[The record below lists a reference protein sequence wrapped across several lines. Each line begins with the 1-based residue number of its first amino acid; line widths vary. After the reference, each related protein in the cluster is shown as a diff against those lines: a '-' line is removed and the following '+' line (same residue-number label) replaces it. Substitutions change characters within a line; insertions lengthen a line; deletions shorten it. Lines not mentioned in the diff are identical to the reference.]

1 MAADAIKKSFS
12 LTFAKDLADNFNNDA
27 DDQYFLLLGKID
39 QWQNSPYNVGSD
51 VAAANV
57 DTVEKSNY
65 AWRDGIALKR
75 ISSRNIYH
83 MIPRNNWTHGVVY
96 DPWDHTI
103 DIIGGSKTF
112 FVYTASGNVYK
123 CIDNNSSASSVYE
136 PDHTTIPITEYND
149 GYKWKFMYHVAED
162 SRDFISTDYIPVDI
176 AKDNSDTVL
185 NQWNTQQNATVGS
198 IELIKT
204 TLPAGGFTAATWRR
218 SEPNDSNESI
228 GVGGSTY
235 IGDKNIKLNLNSADT
250 DDYYNGYAI
259 YITSGPGVGIRRV
272 ITRYVQ
278 ADKTVFFEDA
288 LTENIHPY
296 NYGGGGEP
304 GSLYRIVPNIIF
316 DGDGISA
323 EAYPL
328 FVQGSAQ
335 IENIAMINSG
345 KDYTIANVRAE
356 PIAVSGGNIGED
368 GIIGPTFD
376 VIIPPPGGH
385 GSNVLNEFC
394 AKKIMVRATVK
405 GLDSAFPTPDGTQQ
419 FRQVSIVKNPL
430 ISGGTNDGK
439 ILGTEITRR
448 KQLTVTKPWFGN
460 GFNDNAFTVGNSIIG
475 ETTKATG
482 KIEKWTTDANDN
494 SVGTL
499 ELSNVQGTLDVDDPA
514 AVATRIVF
522 SSDASGGGNFT
533 VGYTV
538 KQTVG
543 TLTAEGNV
551 LSWDST
557 SRELIINV
565 TSNTFV
571 ADQLVTEYDMA
582 GTITGVSRNGSD
594 VVERKMGELIKHY
607 SSAQG
612 ADFAFINFPASG
624 TEQNVA
630 RANKLTDVQDE
641 ELLENSYA
649 LTTKIVIVDSTNNLD
664 STTYTNDNIFAQ
676 VVESGGIS
684 GSFRTGKIAKW
695 TVKDEVVG
703 NTGELFLTDVRGS
716 FATGGISGSA
726 DHEIDSVFSP
736 GVQIGSG
743 EVLYIQ
749 NIDPVTRTL
758 EQDEEIKILIG
769 F

>member
-1 MAADAIKKSFS
+1 
-12 LTFAKDLADNFNNDA
+12 
-27 DDQYFLLLGKID
+27 
-39 QWQNSPYNVGSD
+39 
-51 VAAANV
+51 
-57 DTVEKSNY
+57 
-65 AWRDGIALKR
+65 
-75 ISSRNIYH
+75 
-83 MIPRNNWTHGVVY
+83 
-96 DPWDHTI
+96 
-103 DIIGGSKTF
+103 
-112 FVYTASGNVYK
+112 
-123 CIDNNSSASSVYE
+123 DNNSSASSVYE

-376 VIIPPPGGH
+376 VIIP
-385 GSNVLNEFC
+385 
-394 AKKIMVRATVK
+394 
-405 GLDSAFPTPDGTQQ
+405 
-419 FRQVSIVKNPL
+419 
-430 ISGGTNDGK
+430 
-439 ILGTEITRR
+439 
-448 KQLTVTKPWFGN
+448 
-460 GFNDNAFTVGNSIIG
+460 
-475 ETTKATG
+475 
-482 KIEKWTTDANDN
+482 
-494 SVGTL
+494 
-499 ELSNVQGTLDVDDPA
+499 
-514 AVATRIVF
+514 
-522 SSDASGGGNFT
+522 
-533 VGYTV
+533 
-538 KQTVG
+538 
-543 TLTAEGNV
+543 
-551 LSWDST
+551 
-557 SRELIINV
+557 
-565 TSNTFV
+565 
-571 ADQLVTEYDMA
+571 
-582 GTITGVSRNGSD
+582 
-594 VVERKMGELIKHY
+594 
-607 SSAQG
+607 
-612 ADFAFINFPASG
+612 
-624 TEQNVA
+624 
-630 RANKLTDVQDE
+630 
-641 ELLENSYA
+641 
-649 LTTKIVIVDSTNNLD
+649 
-664 STTYTNDNIFAQ
+664 
-676 VVESGGIS
+676 
-684 GSFRTGKIAKW
+684 
-695 TVKDEVVG
+695 
-703 NTGELFLTDVRGS
+703 
-716 FATGGISGSA
+716 
-726 DHEIDSVFSP
+726 
-736 GVQIGSG
+736 
-743 EVLYIQ
+743 
-749 NIDPVTRTL
+749 
-758 EQDEEIKILIG
+758 
-769 F
+769 